1 MYDTILFDLDGTLT
15 DSGLGITKAVQY
27 ALGQMGYAVPPRE
40 SLFTF
45 IGPPLHKSFAKYYGM
60 DEATAVEAVRQFR
73 VYYNQMGGILEN
85 EVYEGV
91 RELLRDLRKAGKRL
105 MIATSKPQ
113 AAAELVMHHFGLD
126 EYVPEIIGGT
136 DDPRRNTKGKV
147 IAWALRENGIDP
159 AAAIMVGDREHDI
172 HGAAENGIPAIGV
185 TWGYGDRAE
194 LEGAGAKAVFDT
206 PKETVDYILRGS
218 F

>member
-1 MYDTILFDLDGTLT
+1 MFDTILFDLDGTLT

-27 ALGQMGYAVPPRE
+27 ALGQMGYEVPPRE

-45 IGPPLHKSFAKYYGM
+45 IGPPLHRSFQRHYGM

-85 EVYEGV
+85 EVYAGV
-91 RELLRDLRKAGKRL
+91 RELLRDLKQAGKRL

-136 DDPRRNTKGKV
+136 DDTRNTKGKV
-147 IAWALRENGIDP
+147 IAYALKEYGVDP
-159 AAAIMVGDREHDI
+159 ETAVMVGDREHDI
-172 HGAAENGIPAIGV
+172 QGAAENGIPAIGI

-206 PKETVDYILRGS
+206 PGETVDYILRGS

>member
-1 MYDTILFDLDGTLT
+1 MFDTILFDLDGTLT

-27 ALGQMGYAVPPRE
+27 ALGQMGYEVPPRE

-45 IGPPLHKSFAKYYGM
+45 IGPPLHKSFQRRYGM

-113 AAAELVMHHFGLD
+113 AAAELVMHHFGLS
-126 EYVPEIIGGT
+126 EWVPEIIGGT
-136 DDPRRNTKGKV
+136 DDTRNTKGKV
-147 IAWALRENGIDP
+147 IAYALREFGVDP
-159 AAAIMVGDREHDI
+159 KTAVMVGDREHDI

-194 LEGAGAKAVFDT
+194 LENAGAKAVFNT
-206 PKETVDYILRGS
+206 AEEVVKYIIRG
-218 F
+218 

>member
-27 ALGQMGYAVPPRE
+27 ALGQMGCEVPPRE
-40 SLFTF
+40 NLYTF
-45 IGPPLHKSFAKYYGM
+45 IGPPLHGSFRKHYGM
-60 DEATAVEAVRQFR
+60 DEETSVEAVRQFR

-85 EVYEGV
+85 EVYPGV
-91 RELLRDLRKAGKRL
+91 RELLADLKKAGKRL

-113 AAAELVMHHFGLD
+113 AAAELVMRHFGLD
-126 EYVPEIIGGT
+126 EFVPEIIGGT

-147 IAWALRENGIDP
+147 IAWCLQESGVDRKT
-159 AAAIMVGDREHDI
+159 AIMVGDREHDI
-172 HGAAENGIPAIGV
+172 HGAAENGIPAIGI

-194 LEGAGAKAVFDT
+194 LESAGAKAVFDT
-206 PKETVDYILRGS
+206 PAEMAEYILRGS

>member
-1 MYDTILFDLDGTLT
+1 MFDTILFDLDGTLT

-27 ALGQMGYAVPPRE
+27 ALGQMGYEVPPRE
-40 SLFTF
+40 SLFSF
-45 IGPPLHKSFAKYYGM
+45 IGPPLHLSFQRHYGM
-60 DEATAVEAVRQFR
+60 DEEMAVEAVRQFR

-85 EVYEGV
+85 EVYDGV
-91 RELLRDLRKAGKRL
+91 RELLRDLKSAGKRL

-113 AAAELVMHHFGLD
+113 AAAELVMNHFGLS
-126 EYVPEIIGGT
+126 EFVPEIVGGT
-136 DDPRRNTKGKV
+136 DDTRNTKGKV
-147 IAWALRENGIDP
+147 IGYALREYGVNPDT
-159 AAAIMVGDREHDI
+159 AVMVGDREHDI
-172 HGAAENGIPAIGV
+172 HGAAENGIPAIGI

-206 PKETVDYILRGS
+206 PEETVQYILRGS

>member
-27 ALGQMGYAVPPRE
+27 ALGQMGHAVPPRE
-40 SLFTF
+40 ALFSF
-45 IGPPLHKSFAKYYGM
+45 IGPPLHLSFRKHYGM
-60 DEATAVEAVRQFR
+60 DEAASVEAVRQFR
-73 VYYNQMGGILEN
+73 VYYNEMGGILEN
-85 EVYEGV
+85 EVYPGIP
-91 RELLRDLRKAGKRL
+91 ELLADLKKAGKRL
-105 MIATSKPQ
+105 VIATSKPQ
-113 AAAELVMHHFGLD
+113 AAAELVMHHFGLS
-126 EYVPEIIGGT
+126 EFVPEIIGGT

-147 IAWALRENGIDP
+147 IAWVLREYGVDP
-159 AAAIMVGDREHDI
+159 KSAIMVGDREHDI
-172 HGAAENGIPAIGV
+172 HGAAENGIPAIGI

-206 PKETVDYILRGS
+206 PKETADYILRGS

>member
-27 ALGQMGYAVPPRE
+27 ALGQMGYDIPERE
-40 SLFTF
+40 SLFCF
-45 IGPPLHKSFAKYYGM
+45 IGPPLHRSFQKHYHM
-60 DEATAVEAVRQFR
+60 DEETSVEAVRQFR

-85 EVYEGV
+85 EVYGGI
-91 RELLRDLRKAGKRL
+91 RELLAALKQVGKRL
-105 MIATSKPQ
+105 MVATSKPQ

-147 IAWALRENGIDP
+147 IAWALREYGVEP
-159 AAAIMVGDREHDI
+159 GTAVMVGDREHDVL
-172 HGAAENGIPAIGV
+172 GAAENGIPCIGV
-185 TWGYGDRAE
+185 TWGYGDRPE
-194 LEGAGAKAVFDT
+194 LETAGAKAVFDRAEEVT
-206 PKETVDYILRGS
+206 EYILRG
-218 F
+218 

>member
-1 MYDTILFDLDGTLT
+1 MFDTILFDLDGTLT

-27 ALGQMGYAVPPRE
+27 ALGQMGYEVPPRE

-45 IGPPLHKSFAKYYGM
+45 IGPPLHKSFQRRYGM

-85 EVYEGV
+85 EVYDGV
-91 RELLRDLRKAGKRL
+91 RELLHDLKQAGKRL

-126 EYVPEIIGGT
+126 GYVPEIIGGT
-136 DDPRRNTKGKV
+136 DDTRNTKGKV
-147 IAWALRENGIDP
+147 IAYALREFGVDP
-159 AAAIMVGDREHDI
+159 ETAVMVGDREHDI
-172 HGAAENGIPAIGV
+172 QGAAENGIPAIGI

-206 PKETVDYILRGS
+206 PEETVDYILRGS

>member
-45 IGPPLHKSFAKYYGM
+45 IGPPLHKSFQRYCGV
-60 DEATAVEAVRQFR
+60 DEAGAVELVRQFR

-85 EVYEGV
+85 EVYPGV
-91 RELLRDLRKAGKRL
+91 PELLAALKKAGKRL
-105 MIATSKPQ
+105 LIATSKPQ

-126 EYVPEIIGGT
+126 AFVPEIIGGT

-147 IAWALRENGIDP
+147 IAWCLREYGVDP
-159 AAAIMVGDREHDI
+159 QTCIMVGDREHDI
-172 HGAAENGIPAIGV
+172 HGAAENGIRAIGI

-194 LEGAGAKAVFDT
+194 LEQAGAKAVFDT
-206 PKETVDYILRGS
+206 PKETAEYILRGS

>member
-1 MYDTILFDLDGTLT
+1 MFDTILFDLDGTLT

-27 ALGQMGYAVPPRE
+27 ALGQMGYDVPPRQ
-40 SLFTF
+40 SLFSF
-45 IGPPLHKSFAKYYGM
+45 IGPPLHKSFQRHCGVGEE
-60 DEATAVEAVRQFR
+60 EAAELVRRFR

-85 EVYEGV
+85 EVYPGI
-91 RELLRDLRKAGKRL
+91 RELLCDLKNAGKRL

-126 EYVPEIIGGT
+126 EFVPEIIGGT
-136 DDPRRNTKGKV
+136 DSPERNTKGKV
-147 IAWALRENGIDP
+147 IACCLREYGVDP
-159 AAAIMVGDREHDI
+159 DTAIMVGDREHDI
-172 HGAAENGIPAIGV
+172 QGAAENHIPAIGI

-194 LEGAGAKAVFDT
+194 LETAGAKAVFDT
-206 PKETVDYILRGS
+206 PEETVQYILRGS

>member
-1 MYDTILFDLDGTLT
+1 MFETILFDLDGTLT

-27 ALGQMGYAVPPRE
+27 ALGQMGIDVPPRE
-40 SLFTF
+40 ELFCF
-45 IGPPLHKSFAKYYGM
+45 IGPPLHKSFQSRYGM
-60 DEATAVEAVRQFR
+60 DAETSVEAVRQFR

-91 RELLRDLRKAGKRL
+91 LELLAELKNAGKRL
-105 MIATSKPQ
+105 MVATSKPQ

-126 EYVPEIIGGT
+126 ESIPVTVGGT

-147 IAWALRENGIDP
+147 IAYVLKEYGVDP
-159 AAAIMVGDREHDI
+159 ATAIMVGDREHDVL
-172 HGAAENGIPAIGV
+172 GALENGIPCIGI

-194 LEGAGAKAVFDT
+194 LEGAGAKAVFDRPEEVT
-206 PKETVDYILRGS
+206 DYILRG
-218 F
+218 

>member
-1 MYDTILFDLDGTLT
+1 MYETILFDLDGTLT

-27 ALGQMGYAVPPRE
+27 ALGQRGYAVPPRE
-40 SLFTF
+40 SLFSF
-45 IGPPLHKSFAKYYGM
+45 IGPPLHRSFQRHCGVG
-60 DEATAVEAVRQFR
+60 EEEAVELVRTFR

-85 EVYEGV
+85 EVYEGI
-91 RELLRDLRKAGKRL
+91 RELLRDLKKAGKRL

-126 EYVPEIIGGT
+126 EFVPEIVGGT

-147 IAWALRENGIDP
+147 IAWVLREYGVDP
-159 AAAIMVGDREHDI
+159 TTAVMVGDREHDI
-172 HGAAENGIPAIGV
+172 LGAAENGIPAIGV

-194 LEGAGAKAVFDT
+194 LETAGAKAVFDT
-206 PKETVDYILRGS
+206 PAETADHILRGLY
-218 F
+218 

>member
-1 MYDTILFDLDGTLT
+1 MFDTILFDLDGTLT

-27 ALGQMGYAVPPRE
+27 ALGQMGYEVPPRE
-40 SLFTF
+40 SLFSF
-45 IGPPLHKSFAKYYGM
+45 IGPPLHKSFQRHYGM
-60 DEATAVEAVRQFR
+60 DEEMAVEAVRQFR

-85 EVYEGV
+85 EVYDGV
-91 RELLRDLRKAGKRL
+91 RELLRDLKQAGKRL

-113 AAAELVMHHFGLD
+113 AAAELVMHHFGLS
-126 EYVPEIIGGT
+126 EFVPEIVGGT
-136 DDPRRNTKGKV
+136 DDTRNTKGKV
-147 IAWALRENGIDP
+147 IGYALREYGVNP
-159 AAAIMVGDREHDI
+159 KTAVMVGDREHDI
-172 HGAAENGIPAIGV
+172 HGAAENGIPAIGI

-206 PKETVDYILRGS
+206 PEETVQYILRGS

>member
-1 MYDTILFDLDGTLT
+1 MYRYIFFDLDGTLT
-15 DSGLGITKAVQY
+15 DSKEGIFNCVRY
-27 ALGQMGYAVPPRE
+27 ALEKMDLPVPPE
-40 SLFTF
+40 ETLFKF
-45 IGPPLHKSFAKYYGM
+45 IGPPLHKSFQKHYGM
-60 DEATAVEAVRQFR
+60 DEDTSREAVRQFR

-91 RELLRDLRKAGKRL
+91 RELLHDLKAAGKRL

-113 AAAELVMHHFGLD
+113 AAAELVMRHFGLD
-126 EYVPEIIGGT
+126 EFVPEIIGGT
-136 DDPRRNTKGKV
+136 DDDRRNSKGKV
-147 IAWALRENGIDP
+147 IAWALREHGVDP
-159 AAAIMVGDREHDI
+159 ETAVMVGDREHDI
-172 HGAAENGIPAIGV
+172 HGAAENDIPAIGI